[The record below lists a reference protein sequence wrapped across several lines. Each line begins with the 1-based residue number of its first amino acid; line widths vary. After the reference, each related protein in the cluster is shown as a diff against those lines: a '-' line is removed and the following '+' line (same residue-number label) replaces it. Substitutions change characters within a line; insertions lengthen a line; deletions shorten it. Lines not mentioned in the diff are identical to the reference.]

1 MSVAAFHAVS
11 PASMRKTTARSG
23 LTSACLLGAD
33 IAAVMIVA
41 TMMVLFIPLWF
52 DLWKEFLLAQGST
65 IVIFYGLELYPGC
78 GLSPAREL
86 REIFSGST
94 ISHGL
99 AATAFFVWRPLAAT
113 ELGAGILF
121 SWAATIVLVV
131 LSRCAVRHLCAH
143 KAWWGVPT
151 VIFGSGET
159 ARSVLR
165 HIRSYP
171 STGMR
176 IVAMFEDSCPD
187 WPELNSSG
195 IFVTGRAQA
204 TYYARN
210 LGVTHAIVALADAR
224 GSEIRA
230 LIKSDARYFKQLL
243 IVPDL
248 AGLSSMWVGTRDLGG
263 TLGLHI
269 SQTLLQRGPQLVKR
283 AFDLLLAGV
292 GCLLL
297 LPVFAGIALAIALTS
312 PGPAVYGQER
322 IGRHN
327 TRFTAWKFRS
337 MCANADEVLKFHLE
351 ANPALRREWA
361 RDHKLKSDPRVTPV
375 GRFLR
380 KTSLD
385 ELPQLWNVLKG
396 EMSLIGP
403 RPIVDAEIVKYG
415 DSFDS
420 YQSVRPGISGMWQ
433 VSGRNN
439 TSYGERVQFD
449 EYYVTNWSVWLDLY
463 IIGRTVKTVLLREG
477 AY

>member
-1 MSVAAFHAVS
+1 M
-11 PASMRKTTARSG
+11 
-23 LTSACLLGAD
+23 CLLGAD
-33 IAAVMIVA
+33 VAAVVIVA
-41 TMMVLFIPLWF
+41 LLMVLCVALWF
-52 DLWKEFLLAQGST
+52 DLWKEFLLAQVSM
-65 IVIFYGLELYPGC
+65 IIIFAGFELYPGC

-86 REIFSGST
+86 RAIFSGSVT
-94 ISHGL
+94 SHGL
-99 AATAFFVWRPLAAT
+99 AATAFLVWRPLAAT
-113 ELGAGILF
+113 RLSAGILF
-121 SWAATIVLVV
+121 SWAATVVLVV
-131 LSRCAVRHLCAH
+131 LSRSAVRHICAH
-143 KAWWGVPT
+143 RPWWGVPT
-151 VIFGSGET
+151 VIFGSGQT

-176 IVAMFEDSCPD
+176 VVAVFEDSCPD
-187 WPELNSSG
+187 WPELNSDD
-195 IFVTGRAQA
+195 IFVTRRAHA
-204 TYYARN
+204 THYARN

-230 LIKSDARYFKQLL
+230 LVKSDARYFKQLL

-269 SQTLLQRGPQLVKR
+269 RQTLLHRGPQIIKR
-283 AFDLLLAGV
+283 AFDLLLAGI

-312 PGPAVYGQER
+312 PGPVVYGQVR

-337 MCANADEVLKFHLE
+337 MCANADQVLRHHLD
-351 ANPALRREWA
+351 ANPALRREWE
-361 RDHKLKSDPRVTPV
+361 RDHKLKNDPRVTTI

-380 KTSLD
+380 TTSLD

-403 RPIVDAEIVKYG
+403 RPIVDAEIVRYG

>member
-1 MSVAAFHAVS
+1 MSVAASHAAS
-11 PASMRKTTARSG
+11 PASLPRVTSKSG
-23 LTSACLLGAD
+23 LTSMCLLGAD
-33 IAAVMIVA
+33 VAAVLIVA
-41 TMMVLFIPLWF
+41 LMVVLFVNRWF
-52 DLWKEFLLAQGST
+52 DLWKEFLLAQT
-65 IVIFYGLELYPGC
+65 AMLVIFGGLELYPGC

-86 REIFSGST
+86 REIFTGT
-94 ISHGL
+94 TLSHGL
-99 AATAFFVWRPLAAT
+99 AASAFFVWRPAGTMLS
-113 ELGAGILF
+113 AGICLA
-121 SWAATIVLVV
+121 WAATVVLVI
-131 LSRCAVRHLCAH
+131 LARAAVRQFCAG
-143 KAWWGVPT
+143 KPWWGVPA
-151 VIFGSGET
+151 VIFGSGQT

-165 HIRSYP
+165 HIRAYP

-176 IVAMFEDSCPD
+176 IVAVFEDWYPD
-187 WPELNSSG
+187 WPELDEG
-195 IFVTGRAQA
+195 DIFVTRRTHAPHYAQD
-204 TYYARN
+204 
-210 LGVTHAIVALADAR
+210 LGVTHAIVALPDAR

-243 IVPDL
+243 VIPDL

-269 SQTLLQRGPQLVKR
+269 SQTLLHRGPQMFKR
-283 AFDLLLAGV
+283 AFDLLLAGTA
-292 GCLLL
+292 CLLL
-297 LPVFAGIALAIALTS
+297 MPVFALIALAIALTS
-312 PGPAVYGQER
+312 RGPAVYGQVR
-322 IGRHN
+322 VGRHN
-327 TRFTAWKFRS
+327 SRFTAWKFRS
-337 MCANADEVLKFHLE
+337 MCANADEVLAHHLE
-351 ANPALRREWA
+351 TNPDLRSEWE
-361 RDHKLKSDPRVTPV
+361 RDHKLKNDPRVTPV

-403 RPIVDAEIVKYG
+403 RPIVDAEIYRYG
-415 DSFDS
+415 DAFDS

-449 EYYVTNWSVWLDLY
+449 EYYVTNWSIWLDLY